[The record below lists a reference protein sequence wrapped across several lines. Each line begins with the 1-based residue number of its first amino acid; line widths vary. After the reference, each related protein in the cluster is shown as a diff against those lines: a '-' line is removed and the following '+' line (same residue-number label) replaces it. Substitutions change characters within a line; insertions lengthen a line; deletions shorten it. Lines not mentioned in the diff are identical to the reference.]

1 MCLQINQIKVFLDHF
16 DIFDIKIN
24 FKKEFKV
31 LYVMDY
37 INKSFSIAKT
47 PVTNDNWNKKSDE
60 ERKEIIRNFL
70 NKHKFQDFEVVSAQ
84 RDGQIIFK
92 TEKSIPAN
100 ERGIMLLDL
109 EEKLKKE
116 IDEGLTI
123 WLEPVGDKSKLR
135 NLRGIV
141 IKGN

>member
-1 MCLQINQIKVFLDHF
+1 
-16 DIFDIKIN
+16 
-24 FKKEFKV
+24 
-31 LYVMDY
+31 MDY

-47 PVTNDNWNKKSDE
+47 PVTNDDWNKKSDE

-70 NKHKFQDFEVVSAQ
+70 NKHKFLDFEVVSAQ